1 MFIFLKKNLFFG
13 NVFAKKLK
21 KNFDKFFVGRKVL
34 EILKKKFSKK
44 HFQKKDFFH
53 DTFLENKFKKNWK
66 FFKGGTFFKMFFNFF
81 SKKVF

>member
-1 MFIFLKKNLFFG
+1 MTKKIVFRRTKFFYPDKQELCFFEKKIMFIFLKKNLFFG

-44 HFQKKDFFH
+44 HFQKKDFF
-53 DTFLENKFKKNWK
+53 
-66 FFKGGTFFKMFFNFF
+66 
-81 SKKVF
+81 SKK